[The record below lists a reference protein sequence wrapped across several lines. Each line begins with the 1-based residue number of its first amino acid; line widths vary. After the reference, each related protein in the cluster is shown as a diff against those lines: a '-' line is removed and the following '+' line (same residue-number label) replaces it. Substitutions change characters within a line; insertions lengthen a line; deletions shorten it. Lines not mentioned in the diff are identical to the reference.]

1 MVAFHPPFG
10 TTKAAVLQPAL
21 RRRSAQQRRHPTRR
35 PPSMRQ
41 MRAGRA
47 GSAPPKVR
55 RVRILS
61 SLQQSCAARHAR
73 RRRRA
78 LPRSRRRL
86 PGMTQQRALQLPAAL
101 LSSCE
106 RLFEALQCAFDGLEV
121 ESKEMGHWF
130 ECAVAGRAAEHGQFL
145 IAVRMVPFSSIGL
158 SSIFRE
164 FDVNV
169 PLCTTTAAR
178 RPLSG
183 WWRMVDVR

>member
-1 MVAFHPPFG
+1 MAEPAVVAFHPPFG

-130 ECAVAGRAAEHGQFL
+130 ECAVAGRAAEHGVVVCVL
-145 IAVRMVPFSSIGL
+145 ARCCAAERRLMVTGPSGL
-158 SSIFRE
+158 E
-164 FDVNV
+164 GLGCMVACLFDWG
-169 PLCTTTAAR
+169 R
-178 RPLSG
+178 G
-183 WWRMVDVR
+183 